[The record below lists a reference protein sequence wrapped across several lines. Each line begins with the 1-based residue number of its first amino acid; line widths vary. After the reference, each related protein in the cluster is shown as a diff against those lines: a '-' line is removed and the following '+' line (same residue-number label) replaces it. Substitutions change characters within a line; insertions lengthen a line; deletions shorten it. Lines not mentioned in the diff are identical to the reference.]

1 MNDNTNTEENQMET
15 TTTKP
20 LTYGTASKVATPVNT
35 DELRDL
41 IAQDNNP
48 DIFPGKGKV
57 RRVGWNLRISTA
69 GTAVWIAWD
78 CDYGD
83 GLDVANPSSYDGPVF
98 NFERL
103 GRIVRWEAK

>member
-1 MNDNTNTEENQMET
+1 MDDMDTTS

-20 LTYGTASKVATPVNT
+20 LTYGAAAKVATPVNT

-41 IAQDNNP
+41 IAQDDNP
-48 DIFPGKGKV
+48 DIFSGKGKV
-57 RRVGWNLRISTA
+57 RRIGWNLRIRTA
-69 GTAVWIAWD
+69 GTAVWICWD

-83 GLDVANPSSYDGPVF
+83 GLASAGPSSYDGAIF

>member
-1 MNDNTNTEENQMET
+1 METT

-20 LTYGTASKVATPVNT
+20 LTYGAAAKVATPVNT

-48 DIFPGKGKV
+48 DIFRRKGTT
-57 RRVGWNLRISTA
+57 RRIGWNLRIRMIA
-69 GTAVWIAWD
+69 GLPHVGWD

-83 GLDVANPSSYDGPVF
+83 GYDVASPCSYEPLAPIF